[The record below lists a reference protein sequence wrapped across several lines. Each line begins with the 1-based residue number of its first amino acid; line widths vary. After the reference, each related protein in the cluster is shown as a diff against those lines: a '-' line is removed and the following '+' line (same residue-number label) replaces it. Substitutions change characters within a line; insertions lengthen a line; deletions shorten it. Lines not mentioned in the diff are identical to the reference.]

1 MHCSRRSYCDRYAIY
16 HTFFM
21 VMCAI
26 ILRRNSK
33 TKGRG
38 DSVIN

>member
-1 MHCSRRSYCDRYAIY
+1 KENHSGMAVR
-16 HTFFM
+16 FFM